1 MVFFFFFADRGV
13 WSFFFSFFT
22 VGANVFNTKV
32 SYTNRLYRMLGWI
45 WHCTVLENLVLR
57 LGQEIVRISNQ
68 TNANSR
74 EEAYL
79 GR

>member
-1 MVFFFFFADRGV
+1 
-13 WSFFFSFFT
+13 
-22 VGANVFNTKV
+22 
-32 SYTNRLYRMLGWI
+32 MLGCI
-45 WHCTVLENLVLR
+45 GAYSTYRGTVLYCTILENLVLR
-57 LGQEIVRISNQ
+57 LGQEIVRISHQ

>member
-1 MVFFFFFADRGV
+1 MFLIQRYRIPTG
-13 WSFFFSFFT
+13 
-22 VGANVFNTKV
+22 
-32 SYTNRLYRMLGWI
+32 YRLLGWI
-45 WHCTVLENLVLR
+45 WYCTVLENLVLR

>member
-13 WSFFFSFFT
+13 ETFFSFHRRPT
-22 VGANVFNTKV
+22 G
-32 SYTNRLYRMLGWI
+32 YRMLGWI
-45 WHCTVLENLVLR
+45 WYYTVLENLVLR